1 MAGLHEDDVDPDPV
15 VQFLAWYEEAGTE
28 AVAVATASAEGDPS
42 VRMVLLKG
50 VDSRGFVFYTNYDSA
65 KARDLAANPRAALC
79 FFWPPD
85 RQVRVSGR
93 VEMVGAEDS
102 EPYWRNRPRASQ
114 LSAWASRQSQV
125 VQSREALERRVAELA
140 DRFGEGEVPLPPF
153 WGGYRLVPE
162 VVEFWHHREDRL
174 HDRIRYRRGD
184 GSWVIERLAP

>member
-1 MAGLHEDDVDPDPV
+1 VPGLHEDDVDPDPV
-15 VQFLAWYEEAGTE
+15 AQFLAWYEDGPSE
-28 AVAVATASAEGDPS
+28 AVALATASVDGRPS

-50 VDSRGFVFYTNYDSA
+50 VDQRGFAFYTNYDSA

-85 RQVRVSGR
+85 RQVRVSGP
-93 VEMVGAEDS
+93 VEMVGTEES
-102 EPYWRNRPRASQ
+102 ERYWRNRPRASQ

-125 VQSREALERRVAELA
+125 VESREVLERRVAELA
-140 DRFGEGEVPLPPF
+140 ARFGEGDVPLPPF

-174 HDRIRYRRGD
+174 HDRVRYRRED
-184 GSWVIERLAP
+184 GRWIIERLAP

>member
-1 MAGLHEDDVDPDPV
+1 MAGLHEDHVDPDPV

-50 VDSRGFVFYTNYDSA
+50 VDSGGFVFYTNYDSA

-93 VEMVGAEDS
+93 VETVGAEDS
-102 EPYWRNRPRASQ
+102 ERYWRNRPRASQ

-125 VQSREALERRVAELA
+125 VESRQALERRVAELS
-140 DRFGEGEVPLPPF
+140 DRFSEGEVPVPPF
-153 WGGYRLVPE
+153 WGGYRIVPE

-184 GSWVIERLAP
+184 GRWVIERLAP